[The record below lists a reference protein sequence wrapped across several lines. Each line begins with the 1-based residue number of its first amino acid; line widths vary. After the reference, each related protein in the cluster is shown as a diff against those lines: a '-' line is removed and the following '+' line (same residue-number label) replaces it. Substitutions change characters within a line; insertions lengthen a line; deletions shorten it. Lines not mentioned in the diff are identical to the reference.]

1 MLNRITNTQNLYKMS
16 IEEQNG
22 NFAKPVLGAV
32 PFLNEIVNID
42 WKEAITQVSDKSI
55 DLVVTDPPYGMK
67 FQSNYR
73 KVKHKSIQ
81 NDDNLDWLES
91 WVIELKRVCKDEAHL
106 YIFCSWHNIDLF
118 KQIVGAYFQVKN
130 ILIWEKNNTGMGDLE
145 GDYASKYEM
154 ILFCSHG
161 SKKLNGGRDAN
172 ILKAKRT
179 GNENHPTEKPVN
191 LIRYLIEKSSN
202 KGDLVL
208 DTFAGSFSTA
218 QACKEIG
225 RDFICFEIEPEYCRT
240 AKNLLNGV
248 SVSLF

>member
-1 MLNRITNTQNLYKMS
+1 ML

-32 PFLNEIVNID
+32 PFLNEIVNMD
-42 WKEAITQVSDKSI
+42 WKEAIKQVSDKSI

-73 KVKHKSIQ
+73 KVQHKSIQ

-118 KQIVGAYFQVKN
+118 KQIVGAYFNVKN

-145 GDYASKYEM
+145 GDYAPKYEM
-154 ILFCSHG
+154 ILFCSNG
-161 SKKLNGGRDAN
+161 SKKLNCGRDAN

-179 GNENHPTEKPVN
+179 GNENHPTEKPLN
-191 LIRYLIEKSSN
+191 LISYLIEKSSN
-202 KGDLVL
+202 ENDIVL

-218 QACKEIG
+218 QACKQKN
-225 RDFICFEIEPEYCRT
+225 RNFICFEIEEEYCRT

>member
-1 MLNRITNTQNLYKMS
+1 MNKS
-16 IEEQNG
+16 ILEAQSTDLALQPPLRVCSVG
-22 NFAKPVLGAV
+22 GSAF
-32 PFLNEIVNID
+32 VNQVNCID
-42 WKEAITQVSDKSI
+42 WQDGIKQVLDNCI

-67 FQSNYR
+67 FQSNHR

-81 NDDNLDWLES
+81 NDDNLDWLGD
-91 WVIELKRVCKDEAHL
+91 WCKELKRVCKPEAHL
-106 YIFCSWHNIDLF
+106 YVFCSWHNVDVF
-118 KQIVGAYFQVKN
+118 KQELGAYFQIKN

-145 GDYASKYEM
+145 GDYAPKYEM
-154 ILFCSHG
+154 VIFCSNG

>member
-1 MLNRITNTQNLYKMS
+1 ML

-32 PFLNEIVNID
+32 PFLNEIVNMD
-42 WKEAITQVSDKSI
+42 WKEAIKQVSDKSI

-73 KVKHKSIQ
+73 KVQHKSIQ

-118 KQIVGAYFQVKN
+118 KQIVGAYFNVKN

-145 GDYASKYEM
+145 GDYAPKYEM
-154 ILFCSHG
+154 ILFCSNG

-191 LIRYLIEKSSN
+191 LISYLIEKSSN
-202 KGDLVL
+202 ENDIVL

-218 QACKEIG
+218 QACKQNK
-225 RDFICFEIEPEYCRT
+225 RNFICFEIEEEYCRT

>member
-1 MLNRITNTQNLYKMS
+1 MTEQTIYNEDWQIGTKRIANNS
-16 IEEQNG
+16 
-22 NFAKPVLGAV
+22 V
-32 PFLNEIVNID
+32 
-42 WKEAITQVSDKSI
+42 
-55 DLVVTDPPYGMK
+55 DLVVTDPPYGME

-73 KVKHKSIQ
+73 KVKYKSIQ
-81 NDDNLDWLES
+81 NDDNLDWLDG
-91 WVIELKRVCKDEAHL
+91 WAVELKRVCKDEAHL
-106 YIFCSWHNIDLF
+106 YIFCSWHNVDIF
-118 KQIVGAYFQVKN
+118 KQELGAHFKIKN

-145 GDYASKYEM
+145 GDYAPKYEM
-154 ILFCSHG
+154 IIFCSNG
-161 SKKLNGGRDAN
+161 IKKLNGGRNAN

-191 LIRYLIEKSSN
+191 LISYLIEKSSN

-218 QACKEIG
+218 QACKQKE
-225 RDFICFEIEPEYCRT
+225 RNFICFEIEEDYCKT

>member
-1 MLNRITNTQNLYKMS
+1 MS

-32 PFLNEIVNID
+32 SFLNEIVNID

-73 KVKHKSIQ
+73 KVQHKSIQ

-118 KQIVGAYFQVKN
+118 KEKIGAYFNVKN

-145 GDYASKYEM
+145 GDYAPKYEM
-154 ILFCSHG
+154 ILFCSNG

>member
-1 MLNRITNTQNLYKMS
+1 ML
-16 IEEQNG
+16 IEELNSH
-22 NFAKPVLGAV
+22 FAKPVLGAV
-32 PFLNEIVNID
+32 PFLNEIVNMD

-73 KVKHKSIQ
+73 KVQHKSIQ

-118 KQIVGAYFQVKN
+118 KEKVGAYFNVKN

-145 GDYASKYEM
+145 GDYAPKYEM
-154 ILFCSHG
+154 ILFCSNG

-179 GNENHPTEKPVN
+179 VNENHPTEKPVN

>member
-1 MLNRITNTQNLYKMS
+1 MNETLNTAQ
-16 IEEQNG
+16 
-22 NFAKPVLGAV
+22 KPPCTIPSVGRSA
-32 PFLNEIVNID
+32 FLNEVTCLD
-42 WKEAITQVSDKSI
+42 WQDGIKQVLDNSI

-67 FQSNYR
+67 FQSNHR

-81 NDDNLDWLES
+81 NDDNLDWLGG
-91 WVIELKRVCKDEAHL
+91 WCKELKRVCKDEAHL
-106 YIFCSWHNIDLF
+106 YVFCSWHNVDIF
-118 KQIVGAYFQVKN
+118 KQELCAYFQIKN

-145 GDYASKYEM
+145 GDYAPKYEM
-154 ILFCSHG
+154 IIFCSNG
-161 SKKLNGGRDAN
+161 TKKLNGERDAN

-191 LIRYLIEKSSN
+191 LISYLIEKSSN

-218 QACKEIG
+218 QACKQKE
-225 RDFICFEIEPEYCRT
+225 RNFICFEIEEDYCRT

>member
-1 MLNRITNTQNLYKMS
+1 ML

-32 PFLNEIVNID
+32 PFLNEIVNMD

-67 FQSNYR
+67 FQSNHR

-118 KQIVGAYFQVKN
+118 KQIVSAYFQVKN

-145 GDYASKYEM
+145 GDYAPKYEM
-154 ILFCSHG
+154 ILFCSNG

>member
-1 MLNRITNTQNLYKMS
+1 ML

-32 PFLNEIVNID
+32 PFLNEIVNMD
-42 WKEAITQVSDKSI
+42 WNNAIKQVPDKSI

-67 FQSNYR
+67 FQSNHR

-91 WVIELKRVCKDEAHL
+91 WVVELKRVCKDEAHL

-118 KQIVGAYFQVKN
+118 KEKVGAYFQVKN

-145 GDYASKYEM
+145 GDYAPKYEM
-154 ILFCSHG
+154 ILFCSNG